1 MDTFSAAE
9 RSRIMR
15 SVKSRNTTPE
25 RIVGRFVRS
34 FGYRQ
39 QSNCK
44 HLPGCPDIVLP
55 GKRIA
60 IFVNGC
66 FWHGHKCSAATL
78 PKSNRNYW
86 KLKQARNMRRDRRS
100 ARALRKLN
108 WKVLTLWECQIGK
121 IHRLTRKFENL
132 SNQILCPG
140 KTPSSI

>member
-9 RSRIMR
+9 RSSIMR
-15 SVKSRNTTPE
+15 RVKSQNTTPE
-25 RIVGRFVRS
+25 RIVGRFIRS

-39 QSNCK
+39 KLNCK
-44 HLPGCPDIVLP
+44 DLPGSPDIVLP

-60 IFVNGC
+60 IFVHGC
-66 FWHGHKCSAATL
+66 FWHGHHCPDATL
-78 PKSNRNYW
+78 PKSNRSYW

-121 IHRLTRKFENL
+121 TDKLKRKFEVL
-132 SNQILCPG
+132 LNQ
-140 KTPSSI
+140 